1 MKPEQ
6 PARCPVCKRLRKRS
20 NPANARYWLLL
31 HTISEKIKPE
41 GIQHSPEV
49 WHVYMKQRFLGVDE
63 VRMPNGHELKIP
75 KSSAELDVDQFNEFM
90 ARVEEWAMSRNV
102 YLEEM
107 PA

>member
-1 MKPEQ
+1 MKEPS
-6 PARCPVCKRLRKRS
+6 ARCPVCKRLRKRS

-63 VRMPNGHELKIP
+63 FRMPNKQEMRIP
-75 KSSAELDVDQFNEFM
+75 KSSAELDTEEFNEFM
-90 ARVEEWAMSRNV
+90 RKVEEFAMSRNV
-102 YLEEM
+102 YLDSMEV
-107 PA
+107 A